1 MKELKELKEQRVFIL
16 KKEEVETGINPWLH
30 GELPYNVKS
39 VKELS
44 CGLLFI
50 VLTK

>member
-1 MKELKELKEQRVFIL
+1 MKEQRVFIL
-16 KKEEVETGINPWLH
+16 KKEEVEMRITPWLQ
-30 GELPYNVKS
+30 GEMPYNVKS

-50 VLTK
+50 VLTR